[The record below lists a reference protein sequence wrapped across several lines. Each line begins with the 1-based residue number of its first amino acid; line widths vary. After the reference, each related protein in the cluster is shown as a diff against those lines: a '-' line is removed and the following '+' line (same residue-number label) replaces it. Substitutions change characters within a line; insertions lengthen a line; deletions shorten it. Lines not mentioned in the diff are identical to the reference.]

1 MARLLFFLQL
11 ITALVVLPLW
21 PGLDANYL
29 AWGLVS
35 LGSVLFVSAGAVV
48 AVFGPRAGAQAL
60 ADAWS
65 HEPLGPSRS
74 TSLAVWDLVSRSF
87 PIAGALGALLGLI
100 GPLTNWSAQRGQLA
114 GTFTLLFFA
123 LVWAFLGLLISRIL
137 RSVVSNLG
145 RSVAGPS
152 GNPVASAAPGASAPL
167 ELSATVAQRF
177 GLTPRE
183 AEAARSLLD
192 GLTYSD
198 AAATLGISPST
209 LKTHILSVYQKTGTG
224 NKVELLRLVEAETAR
239 LMQGDAGLHQKA
251 DGATAGS
258 GRS

>member
-1 MARLLFFLQL
+1 MARVLFFLQL
-11 ITALVVLPLW
+11 MVALVVLPLW
-21 PGLDANYL
+21 PGLDAAY
-29 AWGLVS
+29 AVWGLVS
-35 LGSVLFVSAGAVV
+35 LGSFVLVSAGAVV

-87 PIAGALGALLGLI
+87 PIAGAMGALLGLI
-100 GPLTNWSAQRGQLA
+100 GPLTNWNAQRGPLA

-137 RSVVSNLG
+137 RSVVANLAV
-145 RSVAGPS
+145 RVAEPAQ
-152 GNPVASAAPGASAPL
+152 NLL
-167 ELSATVAQRF
+167 E
-177 GLTPRE
+177 
-183 AEAARSLLD
+183 
-192 GLTYSD
+192 GLTYAD
-198 AAATLGISPST
+198 AATVLGISPST

-239 LMQGDAGLHQKA
+239 LEQKKAVLHLSA
-251 DGATAGS
+251 DGATAVS

>member
-11 ITALVVLPLW
+11 MIALVVLPLV
-21 PGLDANYL
+21 PGLDAAY
-29 AWGLVS
+29 AVWGLVS
-35 LGSVLFVSAGAVV
+35 LGSFMLVSAGAVI
-48 AVFGPRAGAQAL
+48 AVFGVRAGGQAL

-87 PIAGALGALLGLI
+87 PVAGALGALLGLI
-100 GPLTNWSAQRGQLA
+100 GPLTNWDAQRGQLA

-137 RSVVSNLG
+137 RSVVGNLV
-145 RSVAGPS
+145 RSVAA
-152 GNPVASAAPGASAPL
+152 PVEGAASSASIAGAPL
-167 ELSATVAQRF
+167 ELSGAVAHRF

-183 AEAARSLLD
+183 AEAARNLLD
-192 GLTYSD
+192 GLTYAD
-198 AAATLGISPST
+198 AASALGISPST

-239 LMQGDAGLHQKA
+239 LGQADTRLHQKA
-251 DGATAGS
+251 DGVRVDS

>member
-21 PGLDANYL
+21 PGLDVNYFW
-29 AWGLVS
+29 WGLVS
-35 LGSVLFVSAGAVV
+35 LGSLVLVSAGAVV
-48 AVFGPRAGAQAL
+48 AVYGARAGARAA

-87 PIAGALGALLGLI
+87 PVAGALGALLGLI
-100 GPLTNWSAQRGQLA
+100 GPLTNWSTQRGQLA
-114 GTFTLLFFA
+114 GSFTLLFFA

-137 RSVVSNLG
+137 RSVVSNLAV
-145 RSVAGPS
+145 R
-152 GNPVASAAPGASAPL
+152 
-167 ELSATVAQRF
+167 TVAEPLREVEGGPINLSSEVALRF

-183 AEAARSLLD
+183 AEASRSLLD
-192 GLTYSD
+192 GLTYAD
-198 AAATLGISPST
+198 AAKSLGISPST

-224 NKVELLRLVEAETAR
+224 NKVELLRLVEAETGRMKQAN
-239 LMQGDAGLHQKA
+239 GVLHQSA
-251 DGATAGS
+251 EGTPAVS
-258 GRS
+258 GRK